1 MAESTDKNE
10 DFARTDREDIYSK
23 AVRAGKRTY
32 FFDVKATRRNDYYL
46 TLTES
51 KKRFNRD
58 GRFYFEKHK
67 IFLYKEDFDKFSE
80 GLTEVIEYIRNANP
94 EIIPLPEDEGK
105 TAVSEPAEAADTR
118 TAGESVKKAAPEAE
132 ESSVQDESAEN
143 DDEAEAAGKKGEEVE
158 VGETI
163 SNNYTSDVEFED
175 LEDSQS

>member
-1 MAESTDKNE
+1 MMAEGTEKNE
-10 DFARTDREDIYSK
+10 DVVRTEKEEIFSK

-80 GLTEVIEYIRNANP
+80 GLSEVIEFIKNAKP
-94 EIIPLPEDEGK
+94 ELIENFETGSEETSNHESQIEETVSDELKDAEKPEE
-105 TAVSEPAEAADTR
+105 
-118 TAGESVKKAAPEAE
+118 VKDSNEDNSDDSME
-132 ESSVQDESAEN
+132 ESLTGN
-143 DDEAEAAGKKGEEVE
+143 F
-158 VGETI
+158 
-163 SNNYTSDVEFED
+163 SDVKFED
-175 LEDSQS
+175 LEDTKKES